1 MLNILFLELLRLKIP
16 RKQLLMEIW
25 RKNLYTIWIA
35 QFIAMIGMSMVIP
48 FLPFYVRELGVTG
61 IENVEK
67 WSGLAFAGTFFMA
80 FLMTPIW
87 GALSDRFGKKSM
99 VVRAIFGLALS
110 QILIGLAGDVVQLVI
125 FRMIQGAVS
134 GFIASSLALV
144 TAGTPRERSGYA
156 LGILQ
161 TSISAGTIIGPVVGG
176 LLSDTFTYSTVFF
189 ITSIFCIISGILILI
204 NVKEPESSL
213 QQKRFTV
220 LANYKYTF
228 ANKRVLLAMLSVMV
242 VQMAIF
248 MAQPIFALY
257 VESFDLETGYLAT
270 IAGTLFGITGAFTVI
285 SSPWWGNRNDTKG
298 FRKNLMVAM
307 IGAAIA
313 FILHPFIFDVIFLY
327 PVRAFLGFCIGGIV
341 PVFYS
346 YITKHIEEDRK
357 GGIMG
362 IASSF
367 TLLGNLLGPLFCIFL
382 TQFFTNRYVF
392 FFSGLLM
399 LINVIV
405 VYKYLREARPGDLKP
420 VEGIKSD
427 YDGRIIPAPEKI
439 NPN

>member
-1 MLNILFLELLRLKIP
+1 
-16 RKQLLMEIW
+16 
-25 RKNLYTIWIA
+25 
-35 QFIAMIGMSMVIP
+35 MIGMSMVIP

-61 IENVEK
+61 IAEIEK
-67 WSGLAFAGTFFMA
+67 WSSLAFSGTFLMA
-80 FLMTPIW
+80 FIMTPIW

-110 QILIGLAGDVVQLVI
+110 QLLIGLAGDVVQLVI

-144 TAGTPRERSGYA
+144 TASAPRERSGYVI
-156 LGILQ
+156 GILQ

-176 LLSDTFTYSTVFF
+176 LLSDVFTYSTVFF
-189 ITSIFCIISGILILI
+189 LTSTFCFVSGILILI
-204 NVKEPESSL
+204 NVKEPAASPH
-213 QQKRFTV
+213 QKPFTV
-220 LANYKYTF
+220 RENYKYTF
-228 ANKRVLLAMLSVMV
+228 KNKPVILAMLSVMV
-242 VQMAIF
+242 VQMCIF

-257 VESFDLETGYLAT
+257 VESFSLDTAYVST

-285 SSPWWGNRNDTKG
+285 SSPWWGNRNDIKG
-298 FRKNLMVAM
+298 FRKNLLVAM

-313 FILHPFIFDVIFLY
+313 FSLHPFVYDVIFLY

-346 YITKHIEEDRK
+346 YITKHIAEERR

-367 TLLGNLLGPLFCIFL
+367 TLLGNLLGPLLCILITLHFS
-382 TQFFTNRYVF
+382 NRYVF
-392 FFSGLLM
+392 LFSGLIM
-399 LINVIV
+399 LINVVI
-405 VYKYLREARPGDLKP
+405 VYKYLIDLKP
-420 VEGIKSD
+420 GDTQPLEAIKND
-427 YDGRIIPAPEKI
+427 YDGRIIPPPQPKEKTT
-439 NPN
+439 